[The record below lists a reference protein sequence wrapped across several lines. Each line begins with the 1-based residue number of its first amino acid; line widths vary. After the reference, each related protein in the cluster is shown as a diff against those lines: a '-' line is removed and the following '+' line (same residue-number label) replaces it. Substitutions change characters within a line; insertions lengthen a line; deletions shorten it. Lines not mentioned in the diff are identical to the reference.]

1 MNLNRLAVLDAVG
14 RTGSFSAAAADLRL
28 PKSSVSRGIARL
40 EEELGAQLV
49 FRTTRRVALTAAG
62 AALHARLGPLLGS
75 MREALGEVTERDQEP
90 HGELRVTAPVDLGK
104 LFLADVVTRY
114 VSLHPRVTVE
124 LALTGRVV
132 DLVAEGFD
140 VALRVATVLQ
150 DSTLLARKV
159 APLTLGIFASPGYL
173 ERTGV
178 PRTAADLAARDWVV
192 FGGQPRRVR
201 LDGPRGALEVEPRAT
216 IRCNDLLFV
225 RDALRT
231 GAGLGLLPAFVAE
244 PEVAA
249 GTLVRVMPR
258 HERLAGHVWVVSPAS
273 RQPSPRVTAFREL
286 VTERLRER
294 LGQRSR
300 A

>member
-1 MNLNRLAVLDAVG
+1 MDLNLLTMLDAVG
-14 RTGSFSAAAADLRL
+14 RTGSFSGAAADLGL

-40 EEELGAQLV
+40 EEQLGAQLA
-49 FRTTRRVALTAAG
+49 FRTTRRVTLTAAG

-75 MREALGEVTERDQEP
+75 MREALGEVSERDPEP

-114 VSLHPRVTVE
+114 VALHPRVTVE
-124 LALTGRVV
+124 LVLTGRVV

-150 DSTLLARKV
+150 DSTLVARKV
-159 APLTLGIFASPGYL
+159 AALKLGLFAAPDYL
-173 ERTGV
+173 ARKGV
-178 PRTAADLAARDWVV
+178 PRTAADLASRDWVV
-192 FGGQPRRVR
+192 FGGQPRRLR
-201 LDGPRGALEVEPRAT
+201 LDGPRGPVEVEPRAV

-244 PEVAA
+244 PEVTA
-249 GTLVRVMPR
+249 GTLVRVMP
-258 HERLAGHVWVVSPAS
+258 HHQRLAGHVWVVSPAS
-273 RQPSPRVTAFREL
+273 RQPSPRVTAFRDL
-286 VTERLRER
+286 VTARLRER
-294 LGQRSR
+294 LG
-300 A
+300 

>member
-1 MNLNRLAVLDAVG
+1 MDLNLLTMLDAVG
-14 RTGSFSAAAADLRL
+14 RTGSFSGAAADLGL

-40 EEELGAQLV
+40 EEQLGAQLA
-49 FRTTRRVALTAAG
+49 FRTTRRVTLTAAG

-75 MREALGEVTERDQEP
+75 MREALGEVSERDPEP

-114 VSLHPRVTVE
+114 VALHPRVTVE
-124 LALTGRVV
+124 LVLTGRVV

-150 DSTLLARKV
+150 DSTLVARKV
-159 APLTLGIFASPGYL
+159 AALKLGLFAAPDYL
-173 ERTGV
+173 ARKGV
-178 PRTAADLAARDWVV
+178 PRTAADLASRDWVV
-192 FGGQPRRVR
+192 FGGQPRRLR
-201 LDGPRGALEVEPRAT
+201 LDGPRGPVEVEPRAV

-244 PEVAA
+244 PEVTA
-249 GTLVRVMPR
+249 GTLVRVMPH

-273 RQPSPRVTAFREL
+273 RQPSPRVTAFRDL
-286 VTERLRER
+286 VTARLRER
-294 LGQRSR
+294 LG
-300 A
+300 

>member
-1 MNLNRLAVLDAVG
+1 MDLNLLAMLEAVG
-14 RTGSFSAAAADLRL
+14 RKGSFSGAAADLGL

-40 EEELGAQLV
+40 EDQLGAQLA

-62 AALHARLGPLLGS
+62 AALNARLGPLLGS
-75 MREALGEVTERDQEP
+75 LKEALGEVSERDPEP

-114 VSLHPRVTVE
+114 VALHPRVKVD
-124 LALTGRVV
+124 LVLTGRVV

-140 VALRVATVLQ
+140 VALRVATALQ
-150 DSTLLARKV
+150 DSTLVARKV
-159 APLTLGIFASPGYL
+159 AALKLGLFASPAYL
-173 ERTGV
+173 ERAGT
-178 PRTAADLAARDWVV
+178 PRSAADLASRDWVV

-201 LDGPRGALEVEPRAT
+201 LDGPRGPLEVDPRAA

-231 GAGLGLLPAFVAE
+231 GAGLGLLPEFVAE

-273 RQPSPRVTAFREL
+273 RLPSPRVAAFREL

-294 LGQRSR
+294 LG
-300 A
+300 

>member
-1 MNLNRLAVLDAVG
+1 
-14 RTGSFSAAAADLRL
+14 
-28 PKSSVSRGIARL
+28 
-40 EEELGAQLV
+40 
-49 FRTTRRVALTAAG
+49 
-62 AALHARLGPLLGS
+62 
-75 MREALGEVTERDQEP
+75 
-90 HGELRVTAPVDLGK
+90 VTAPVDLGK

-114 VSLHPRVTVE
+114 VALHPRVTVE
-124 LALTGRVV
+124 LSLTGRVV

-150 DSTLLARKV
+150 DSTLVARKV
-159 APLTLGIFASPGYL
+159 AALKLGIFASPACL

-178 PRTAADLAARDWVV
+178 PRSAADLAARDWVV

-201 LDGPRGALEVEPRAT
+201 LDGPRGPLEVEPRAV

-286 VTERLRER
+286 VTEKLRER
-294 LGQRSR
+294 L